1 MKVKKPIRLS
11 LKFIVSVDGNSMYG
25 EAKAGML
32 PSSKLMGHR
41 IS

>member
-32 PSSKLMGHR
+32 PSSKLIGHR